1 MSPEDEYI
9 KKLSNENAFLQ
20 AAAHGLSDRL
30 TEAES
35 ILTMAMNFI
44 VSIEYETFIET
55 IQGIGIAKTIEDFLS
70 DEVKTQ

>member
-1 MSPEDEYI
+1 MNLEDEYI
-9 KKLSNENAFLQ
+9 KKISNENAFLQ

-44 VSIEYETFIET
+44 VSIDYDSAIEAMQGVGVART
-55 IQGIGIAKTIEDFLS
+55 IKDFLS
-70 DEVKTQ
+70 DEVNTQ